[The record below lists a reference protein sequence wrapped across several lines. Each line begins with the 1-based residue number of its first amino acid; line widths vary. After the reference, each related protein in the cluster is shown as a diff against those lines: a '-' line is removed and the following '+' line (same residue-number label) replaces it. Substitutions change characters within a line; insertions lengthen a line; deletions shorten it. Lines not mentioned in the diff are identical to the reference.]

1 MITSTLSET
10 KEVIQCRPAEALSQ
24 LSYICESDFN
34 RMGLKLFFC
43 AVLVIGYCDASTK
56 EWLPNV
62 NYDNPDNWNVK
73 RLPCANDRVMLTGP
87 ENSVVSVFLQSNST
101 MREIILPMDGVV
113 TMQSDMVLSFSDA
126 NEDPSC
132 PGEDV
137 EFIRSNAKDW
147 FDPDN
152 WKDSESAPLL
162 ETERVPCSYDDVVF
176 PRDSR
181 YYVQLDMDTSVTSM
195 IFAGQMSSRHFY
207 QALMVGGSLPWIS
220 GRAPSVA
227 IRGCLDITGCPCG
240 NDGQIKNRI
249 CQNTQCYEPICKSAI
264 IPVDGCCQMCGC
276 ALTMLYDKDKFN
288 LEQFKNTINGNYGN
302 KDSYR
307 EVKMS
312 TSKTSEDKIQ
322 FVATDDHDGQKAG
335 ELCIALQKDI
345 VENMA
350 RYGIT
355 NVTST
360 ASGPGTD
367 KQTGSIPLE
376 TGMIAGIVVA
386 VLVVLALIMVIALM
400 YRRGHCGRWPK
411 NKPLGMEMEL
421 GSAEFINHPTDPA
434 AVLRGFDNPMYDTPP
449 HSNGAEIATKH
460 NPIYSSAGVL
470 DEEYDGTLRGF
481 SNPVDIETAFATS
494 LDDDDM
500 DLRLKKPI
508 DDSTA

>member
-1 MITSTLSET
+1 
-10 KEVIQCRPAEALSQ
+10 
-24 LSYICESDFN
+24 
-34 RMGLKLFFC
+34 
-43 AVLVIGYCDASTK
+43 
-56 EWLPNV
+56 
-62 NYDNPDNWNVK
+62 
-73 RLPCANDRVMLTGP
+73 
-87 ENSVVSVFLQSNST
+87 
-101 MREIILPMDGVV
+101 MREIVLPMDGVV

-195 IFAGQMSSRHFY
+195 IFAGQSYSTDEFKTFLSSVDGRRQFTF
-207 QALMVGGSLPWIS
+207 GSL
-220 GRAPSVA
+220 GRAPSVT

-322 FVATDDHDGQKAG
+322 FVATDDHDGQRLVNCAL
-335 ELCIALQKDI
+335 LCRKTLWKIWQD
-345 VENMA
+345 M
-350 RYGIT
+350 
-355 NVTST
+355 
-360 ASGPGTD
+360 
-367 KQTGSIPLE
+367 GS
-376 TGMIAGIVVA
+376 
-386 VLVVLALIMVIALM
+386 
-400 YRRGHCGRWPK
+400 
-411 NKPLGMEMEL
+411 
-421 GSAEFINHPTDPA
+421 
-434 AVLRGFDNPMYDTPP
+434 PM
-449 HSNGAEIATKH
+449 
-460 NPIYSSAGVL
+460 
-470 DEEYDGTLRGF
+470 
-481 SNPVDIETAFATS
+481 
-494 LDDDDM
+494 
-500 DLRLKKPI
+500 
-508 DDSTA
+508 